1 MLKLYIGNKNYSSWS
16 LRPWLLAKQLDIPF
30 EEKLVPFDDG
40 SSWSKFRTFSP
51 TGLVPCLEDG
61 DVTVWESLAI
71 TEYLYESSPGVWPED
86 REARAWARC
95 AAAEMHAGFLSLR
108 NQCSMNCGVT
118 VRLHE
123 IDAKLQ
129 KDLDRLEE
137 LWQQGLKRFGGPY
150 LAGEAFTAV
159 DAFFAPV
166 VIRLRGYG
174 LALSESSMDYA
185 ERILS
190 LPAMQQWI
198 DEGTREPWREAGH
211 DDELLQVGT
220 IVEDRRS

>member
-30 EEKLVPFDDG
+30 VEKLVPFDDG
-40 SSWSKFRTFSP
+40 GSWSKFRTFSP

-71 TEYLYESSPGVWPED
+71 TEYLYESSPGVWPES

-95 AAAEMHAGFLSLR
+95 AAAEMHAGFLALR